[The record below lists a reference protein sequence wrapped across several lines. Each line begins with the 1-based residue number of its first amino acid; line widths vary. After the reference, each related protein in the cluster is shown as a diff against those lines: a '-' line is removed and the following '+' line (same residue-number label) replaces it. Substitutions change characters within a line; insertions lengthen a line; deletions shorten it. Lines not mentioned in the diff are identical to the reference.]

1 MDKETI
7 YTCYVTASDR
17 KLLGIVTVKDLLL
30 AEDDDD
36 KIEELMITNL
46 ICVTTQTDQEEVA
59 RMFSKY
65 NFLALPVVDGEHRMV
80 GIVTFDDAMDVMEEE
95 ATEDMEIMAAMT
107 PSEKTYL
114 KSSPFDLYKHRIPW
128 LMLLMV
134 SATFTGMIISSFES
148 ALALLPAL
156 TAFIPMLMGYGCNV
170 PAVMATRTIENPKS
184 RMITMLVTPMISCSA
199 RIPVYVV
206 FAGAFFP
213 QNASTVMLCL
223 YMFGTGMALFV
234 AWVFSKIFMRQYE
247 SHFVMELPPYRLPSS
262 RGVCRHTWEKG
273 RQYLRK
279 MGGIILVASIVIWA
293 LGHFPTG
300 NGELTEAEQQ
310 EQSYMGRIGHAIEP
324 AIRPLG
330 YDWRMGVGIIAGVG
344 AKELMVST
352 LGVLYNCAA
361 EDAEPETTEDAS
373 QTRLAQILSQ
383 HTAPEAALSYMVFAL
398 LYFPC
403 LATIAAVKGESG
415 TWKWAIFTA
424 AYTTVLAYVTA
435 FAVYRMA
442 LFF

>member
-1 MDKETI
+1 
-7 YTCYVTASDR
+7 
-17 KLLGIVTVKDLLL
+17 
-30 AEDDDD
+30 
-36 KIEELMITNL
+36 
-46 ICVTTQTDQEEVA
+46 
-59 RMFSKY
+59 
-65 NFLALPVVDGEHRMV
+65 
-80 GIVTFDDAMDVMEEE
+80 
-95 ATEDMEIMAAMT
+95 
-107 PSEKTYL
+107 
-114 KSSPFDLYKHRIPW
+114 
-128 LMLLMV
+128 
-134 SATFTGMIISSFES
+134 
-148 ALALLPAL
+148 
-156 TAFIPMLMGYGCNV
+156 
-170 PAVMATRTIENPKS
+170 
-184 RMITMLVTPMISCSA
+184 MITMLVTPMISCSA

-223 YMFGTGMALFV
+223 YVFGTGMALFV
-234 AWVFSKIFMRQYE
+234 AWVFSKIFMRRYE

-324 AIRPLG
+324 VIRPLG

-383 HTAPEAALSYMVFAL
+383 HTTPEAALSYMIFAL

-424 AYTTVLAYVTA
+424 AYTTLLAYVTA

-442 LFF
+442 LLF

>member
-1 MDKETI
+1 
-7 YTCYVTASDR
+7 
-17 KLLGIVTVKDLLL
+17 
-30 AEDDDD
+30 
-36 KIEELMITNL
+36 
-46 ICVTTQTDQEEVA
+46 
-59 RMFSKY
+59 
-65 NFLALPVVDGEHRMV
+65 
-80 GIVTFDDAMDVMEEE
+80 
-95 ATEDMEIMAAMT
+95 
-107 PSEKTYL
+107 
-114 KSSPFDLYKHRIPW
+114 
-128 LMLLMV
+128 
-134 SATFTGMIISSFES
+134 
-148 ALALLPAL
+148 
-156 TAFIPMLMGYGCNV
+156 
-170 PAVMATRTIENPKS
+170 
-184 RMITMLVTPMISCSA
+184 
-199 RIPVYVV
+199 
-206 FAGAFFP
+206 
-213 QNASTVMLCL
+213 
-223 YMFGTGMALFV
+223 
-234 AWVFSKIFMRQYE
+234 
-247 SHFVMELPPYRLPSS
+247 
-262 RGVCRHTWEKG
+262 
-273 RQYLRK
+273 
-279 MGGIILVASIVIWA
+279 
-293 LGHFPTG
+293 
-300 NGELTEAEQQ
+300 
-310 EQSYMGRIGHAIEP
+310 MGRIGHAIEP